1 MARSVTSSHGP
12 SPRRR
17 HLLLRIFRRLVVSLI
32 AVVLSVVLGGLLL
45 LGWFLSEHRYVE
57 FIEQELEALLAAE
70 VGIASSTLSFK
81 QGLGVQLKTVTM
93 QETAGSAPFFRAE
106 RVDVLLDMKALLR
119 GRLLFRQLA
128 CIKPQ
133 VQFYQKEGTTASRE
147 GIAVF
152 ASPVA
157 RVFARAAAKTSAPA
171 LSDAWFS
178 PYLDIQHITLD
189 EGEISFL
196 QSGAEQLFVLT
207 QTHMRISFDAQN
219 GVWAHLT
226 ADLGQ
231 NGTVGQLTLHAH
243 AAQWDRT
250 ADSSSIEW
258 QGEVR
263 LQNVA
268 VRTLGKWFGADWPEA
283 RVDFSGNYIGRGN
296 ATTTMTGLV
305 TIRQAQGTDLTVSE
319 GKIEITRLSWDNPE
333 DSSAWFVLA
342 PMAGLL
348 QNPAA
353 RLGSLTFEGDIKQV
367 SAQIGER
374 NVPIKLTAGH
384 LHLKNGKLKASKLA
398 GVYGRASSLTNGSAD
413 WPQLFSKRR
422 SALTVQLEAD
432 LSLADDLESLLAFLP
447 AAERETFFQFMSHP
461 SGHAAVELSLHL
473 PAQQNGQASYAGTLE
488 WRQAGFLL
496 PEWNLA
502 VSDLNGIVRVT
513 QEKDSLLF
521 MNLEDVRLRIGE
533 SVALVEGHVT
543 APLTAARRGR
553 VHVSIPEARVQD
565 FMHLL
570 PATQI
575 RPLSGRLSGA
585 VTIRF
590 EPEQVRPETQGNLVL
605 DQVRLTLL
613 PFLRP
618 LDVTKGKFVWHGQ
631 TGWFVVVEGRL
642 PGGRLTGKGEISRF
656 EPLDMRVTVECTDLD
671 LGPVLML
678 DDQDERKADQDK
690 KEADGEVRVDVR
702 CECLRYGTFEATQ
715 VRASSH
721 RHHRQV
727 DFHVQEAHVTQGQLA
742 GQGTFWLDLD
752 AVSLEPQLS
761 QVAVR
766 PFFAALGHPTD
777 TLTGTLSATGEIEIA
792 DWEYWDDP
800 EQWDGQLPSIYGT
813 G

>member
-1 MARSVTSSHGP
+1 MARSVTSSHAP

-93 QETAGSAPFFRAE
+93 QEPAGSAPFFRAE

-133 VQFYQKEGTTASRE
+133 VQFYQKEGTTA
-147 GIAVF
+147 F

-384 LHLKNGKLKASKLA
+384 LKLKNGKLKASKLA

-413 WPQLFSKRR
+413 WP
-422 SALTVQLEAD
+422 
-432 LSLADDLESLLAFLP
+432 
-447 AAERETFFQFMSHP
+447 
-461 SGHAAVELSLHL
+461 
-473 PAQQNGQASYAGTLE
+473 
-488 WRQAGFLL
+488 
-496 PEWNLA
+496 
-502 VSDLNGIVRVT
+502 
-513 QEKDSLLF
+513 
-521 MNLEDVRLRIGE
+521 
-533 SVALVEGHVT
+533 
-543 APLTAARRGR
+543 
-553 VHVSIPEARVQD
+553 
-565 FMHLL
+565 
-570 PATQI
+570 
-575 RPLSGRLSGA
+575 
-585 VTIRF
+585 
-590 EPEQVRPETQGNLVL
+590 
-605 DQVRLTLL
+605 
-613 PFLRP
+613 
-618 LDVTKGKFVWHGQ
+618 
-631 TGWFVVVEGRL
+631 
-642 PGGRLTGKGEISRF
+642 
-656 EPLDMRVTVECTDLD
+656 
-671 LGPVLML
+671 
-678 DDQDERKADQDK
+678 
-690 KEADGEVRVDVR
+690 
-702 CECLRYGTFEATQ
+702 
-715 VRASSH
+715 
-721 RHHRQV
+721 
-727 DFHVQEAHVTQGQLA
+727 
-742 GQGTFWLDLD
+742 
-752 AVSLEPQLS
+752 
-761 QVAVR
+761 
-766 PFFAALGHPTD
+766 
-777 TLTGTLSATGEIEIA
+777 
-792 DWEYWDDP
+792 
-800 EQWDGQLPSIYGT
+800 
-813 G
+813 